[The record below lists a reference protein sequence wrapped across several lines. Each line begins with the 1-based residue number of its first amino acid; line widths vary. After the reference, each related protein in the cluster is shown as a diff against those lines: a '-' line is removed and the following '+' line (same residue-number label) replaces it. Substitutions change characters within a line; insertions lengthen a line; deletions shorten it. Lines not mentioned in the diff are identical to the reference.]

1 VDVGT
6 FAADLLEALADS
18 SLFERVDLQTEG
30 PLAQGFAYVDD
41 DLFLRFHFN
50 ESTQTIAFALIKE
63 NNEKRRIWGVDRDN
77 RRGWHTHPVE
87 NPDDHVEID
96 PLPVKALVA
105 RLREVL
111 LQWQS

>member
-1 VDVGT
+1 MDVGT

-30 PLAQGFAYVDD
+30 PIARGFAYVDD
-41 DLFLRFHFN
+41 DLFLRFYFN

-87 NPDDHVEID
+87 NPDDHVAID

-105 RLREVL
+105 PLREVVL
-111 LQWQS
+111 EWQS